1 MIDLNEIYLFVE
13 VIRAGSFA
21 EAARR
26 LGMPANTISRHIQA
40 LESKM
45 KSPLILRTTRKLTLT
60 AVGQAFYDQ
69 CAQNVA
75 DIVQASQ
82 EVSDIHATPVG
93 PLRVA
98 LPGDFFHIFPVA
110 WITEFLATYPQ
121 VNLEFLIDDARADL
135 VTHAVDVALRPDS
148 LLEENDVRRV
158 LTSTPRR
165 LVAAPA
171 YLAARGVPRKPE
183 DLARHDCLLLSRKP
197 GTQVWSLS
205 GPEGVTRVEV
215 GGRFLSSSPNLVR
228 KTAIDGLGIALLPE
242 VFTQADIDAGSLVA
256 LLDDHRS
263 ASIQLCAVFP
273 SHRYIRRVTT
283 LFVDYI
289 QDKLRTTQQQ
299 VALDLAARLST
310 NRSAAVENITARH
323 GGQSPGFGH

>member
-82 EVSDIHATPVG
+82 EVSDIHATPG
-93 PLRVA
+93 GSLRVA
-98 LPGDFFHIFPVA
+98 LPGDFFHVFPVA
-110 WITEFLATYPQ
+110 WITEFLSAYPS
-121 VNLEFLIDDARADL
+121 VNLEFLTDDARADL
-135 VTHAVDVALRPDS
+135 VTHAVDVAFRPVFA
-148 LLEENDVRRV
+148 LEDNTVRRV
-158 LTSTPRR
+158 ISSAQRR
-165 LVAAPA
+165 LVAAPV
-171 YLAARGVPRKPE
+171 YLAAHGIPRAPDE
-183 DLARHDCLLLSRKP
+183 LSRHDCLLLSRTP
-197 GTQVWSLS
+197 GLEVWHLS
-205 GPEGVTRVEV
+205 GPQGNARVEV
-215 GGRFLSSSPNLVR
+215 SGRFLSSSIELIR
-228 KTAIDGLGIALLPE
+228 KTAIEGLGIALLPE
-242 VFTQADIDAGSLVA
+242 VCMQADIDAGRLVPV
-256 LLDDHRS
+256 LDDYR
-263 ASIQLCAVFP
+263 ATNAQFCAVFP

-289 QDKLRTTQQQ
+289 QDKI
-299 VALDLAARLST
+299 
-310 NRSAAVENITARH
+310 RSARALPEAASRLTV
-323 GGQSPGFGH
+323 

>member
-82 EVSDIHATPVG
+82 EVSDIHATPG
-93 PLRVA
+93 GSLRVA
-98 LPGDFFHIFPVA
+98 LPGDFFHVFPVA
-110 WITEFLATYPQ
+110 WITEFLSAYPS
-121 VNLEFLIDDARADL
+121 VNLEFLTDDARADL
-135 VTHAVDVALRPDS
+135 VTHAVDVAFRPVFA
-148 LLEENDVRRV
+148 LEDNTVRRV
-158 LTSTPRR
+158 ISSAQRR

-171 YLAARGVPRKPE
+171 YLSAHGIPRAPDE
-183 DLARHDCLLLSRKP
+183 LSRHDCLLLSRTP
-197 GTQVWSLS
+197 GLEVWHLS
-205 GPEGVTRVEV
+205 GPQGNARVEV
-215 GGRFLSSSPNLVR
+215 SGRFLSSSIELIR
-228 KTAIDGLGIALLPE
+228 KTAIEGLGIALLPE
-242 VFTQADIDAGSLVA
+242 VCMQADIDAGRLVPV
-256 LLDDHRS
+256 LDDYR
-263 ASIQLCAVFP
+263 ATNAQFCAVFP

-289 QDKLRTTQQQ
+289 QDKI
-299 VALDLAARLST
+299 
-310 NRSAAVENITARH
+310 RSARALPEAASRLTV
-323 GGQSPGFGH
+323 

>member
-82 EVSDIHATPVG
+82 EVSDIHATPG
-93 PLRVA
+93 GSLRVA
-98 LPGDFFHIFPVA
+98 LPGDFFHVFPVA
-110 WITEFLATYPQ
+110 WITEFLSAYPS
-121 VNLEFLIDDARADL
+121 VNLEFLTDDARADL
-135 VTHAVDVALRPDS
+135 VTHAVDVAFRPVFA
-148 LLEENDVRRV
+148 LEDNTVRRV
-158 LTSTPRR
+158 ISSAQRR

-171 YLAARGVPRKPE
+171 YLATHGIPRTPDE
-183 DLARHDCLLLSRKP
+183 LSRHDCLLLSRTP
-197 GTQVWSLS
+197 GLEVWHLS
-205 GPEGVTRVEV
+205 GPQGNARVEV
-215 GGRFLSSSPNLVR
+215 SGRFLSSSIELIR
-228 KTAIDGLGIALLPE
+228 KTAIEGLGIALLPE
-242 VFTQADIDAGSLVA
+242 VCMQADIDAGRLVPV
-256 LLDDHRS
+256 LDDYR
-263 ASIQLCAVFP
+263 ATNAQFCAVFP

-289 QDKLRTTQQQ
+289 QDKIRSTR
-299 VALDLAARLST
+299 ALPEAASRLT
-310 NRSAAVENITARH
+310 V
-323 GGQSPGFGH
+323 